1 MNFYLKEQNRDIFGR
16 KVTFQEEFEFD
27 EYYTMLY
34 LFPLVSDQVPIF
46 IPDTL
51 GSGELKS
58 DLHINLPENKSIKN
72 KQCH

>member
-51 GSGELKS
+51 GVENSNQTYTLTFLK
-58 DLHINLPENKSIKN
+58 NKSIKN